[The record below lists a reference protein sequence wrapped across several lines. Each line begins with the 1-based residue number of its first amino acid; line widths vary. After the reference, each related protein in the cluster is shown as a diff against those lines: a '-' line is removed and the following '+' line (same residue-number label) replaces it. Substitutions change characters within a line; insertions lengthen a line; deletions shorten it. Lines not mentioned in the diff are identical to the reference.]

1 MNLSGNEFKV
11 YSYLLDK
18 FQNVLDKYNN
28 NIDISKVYHAESQ
41 ISISEKLHMSCRT
54 LQNVLNSLC
63 EKKMISISCGKE
75 FGEKNAYYMT
85 DITQTDCY
93 KQLDE
98 KYKYEYEVKKKNT
111 TNTRVVSS
119 RAETSS
125 ASSKASSKIDNEG
138 CFTVV
143 NDSDKIDYQS
153 LHHVL
158 RNYIMKYYSA
168 LNNVDEYKRVIS
180 DCTNMTYK
188 NFIEYIKIHYD
199 IDISNLYVFE

>member
-41 ISISEKLHMSCRT
+41 SSIAEKLHMSCRT
-54 LQNVLNSLC
+54 LQNVLSSLC
-63 EKKMISISCGKE
+63 EKRMISVSSGKE

-119 RAETSS
+119 RADTSS
-125 ASSKASSKIDNEG
+125 AITTNSTSKSRFKLDDVIERDEMCAILISRVKKVYSS
-138 CFTVV
+138 FT
-143 NDSDKIDYQS
+143 K
-153 LHHVL
+153 
-158 RNYIMKYYSA
+158 
-168 LNNVDEYKRVIS
+168 DESKRVL
-180 DCTNMTYK
+180 DECTNMTFRH
-188 NFIEYIKIHYD
+188 FIEYIKMYYD
-199 IDISNLYVFE
+199 IDISDLAY

>member
-41 ISISEKLHMSCRT
+41 SSIAEKLHMSCRT

-63 EKKMISISCGKE
+63 EKRMIVVSSGKE

-119 RAETSS
+119 RADTSS
-125 ASSKASSKIDNEG
+125 TITTNNNNSTSKSRFKLDDVIERDEMCAILISRVKKVYSS
-138 CFTVV
+138 FT
-143 NDSDKIDYQS
+143 K
-153 LHHVL
+153 
-158 RNYIMKYYSA
+158 
-168 LNNVDEYKRVIS
+168 DESKRVL
-180 DCTNMTYK
+180 DECTNMTFRH
-188 NFIEYIKIHYD
+188 FIEYIKMYYD
-199 IDISNLYVFE
+199 IDISDLAY

>member
-41 ISISEKLHMSCRT
+41 SSIAEKLHMSCRT

-63 EKKMISISCGKE
+63 EKRLISISCGKE

-111 TNTRVVSS
+111 TNTRLVSS
-119 RAETSS
+119 RADTSS
-125 ASSKASSKIDNEG
+125 AISNIAINNSTSKSRFKLDDVIERDEMCAILISRVKKVYSS
-138 CFTVV
+138 FT
-143 NDSDKIDYQS
+143 K
-153 LHHVL
+153 
-158 RNYIMKYYSA
+158 
-168 LNNVDEYKRVIS
+168 DESKRVL
-180 DCTNMTYK
+180 DECTNITFRQ
-188 NFIEYIKIHYD
+188 FIEYIKMYYD
-199 IDISNLYVFE
+199 IDISDLAY

>member
-41 ISISEKLHMSCRT
+41 SSISEKLHMSCRT

-63 EKKMISISCGKE
+63 EKKLISVSCGKE

-98 KYKYEYEVKKKNT
+98 KYKYEYELKKQTSGVSSKKADTSSSINKVSNISGVVTTYKSKLDDVLVRDEMCAILIARVKKVYSSFT
-111 TNTRVVSS
+111 QDESRRV
-119 RAETSS
+119 
-125 ASSKASSKIDNEG
+125 
-138 CFTVV
+138 
-143 NDSDKIDYQS
+143 
-153 LHHVL
+153 L
-158 RNYIMKYYSA
+158 
-168 LNNVDEYKRVIS
+168 DE
-180 DCTNMTYK
+180 CNNMTYRQ
-188 NFIEYIKIHYD
+188 FIEYIKIHYD
-199 IDISNLYVFE
+199 IDISDLAY

>member
-28 NIDISKVYHAESQ
+28 NIDISEVYHAESQ
-41 ISISEKLHMSCRT
+41 SSIAEKLHMSCRT

-63 EKKMISISCGKE
+63 EKKLIKISCGKE

-98 KYKYEYEVKKKNT
+98 KYKYEYEVQQKNNT
-111 TNTRVVSS
+111 TNTRV
-119 RAETSS
+119 
-125 ASSKASSKIDNEG
+125 ASSKNADTSRVSGSVMTYKSKLDDVLVRDEMCAILIARVKKVYSS
-138 CFTVV
+138 FT
-143 NDSDKIDYQS
+143 Q
-153 LHHVL
+153 
-158 RNYIMKYYSA
+158 
-168 LNNVDEYKRVIS
+168 DESKRVL
-180 DCTNMTYK
+180 DECTNMTYRQ
-188 NFIEYIKIHYD
+188 FIDYIKIHYD
-199 IDISNLYVFE
+199 IDISDLAY

>member
-41 ISISEKLHMSCRT
+41 CSISEKLHMSCRT

-63 EKKMISISCGKE
+63 EKRLISVSCGKE

-98 KYKYEYEVKKKNT
+98 KYKYEYEVKQKNNT
-111 TNTRVVSS
+111 TNTRV
-119 RAETSS
+119 
-125 ASSKASSKIDNEG
+125 ASSKNADTSRVSGSVMTYKSKLDDVVERTDMCAILIARVKKVYSS
-138 CFTVV
+138 FT
-143 NDSDKIDYQS
+143 Q
-153 LHHVL
+153 
-158 RNYIMKYYSA
+158 
-168 LNNVDEYKRVIS
+168 DESKRVL
-180 DCTNMTYK
+180 DECTNMTYRQ
-188 NFIEYIKIHYD
+188 FIDYIKIHYD
-199 IDISNLYVFE
+199 IDISDLAY

>member
-41 ISISEKLHMSCRT
+41 SSIAEKLHMSCRT

-63 EKKMISISCGKE
+63 EKRMIVVSSGKE

-119 RAETSS
+119 RADTSS
-125 ASSKASSKIDNEG
+125 TITTNNNSTSKSRFKLDDVIERDEMCAILISRVKKVYSS
-138 CFTVV
+138 FT
-143 NDSDKIDYQS
+143 K
-153 LHHVL
+153 
-158 RNYIMKYYSA
+158 
-168 LNNVDEYKRVIS
+168 DESKRVL
-180 DCTNMTYK
+180 DECTNMTFRH
-188 NFIEYIKIHYD
+188 FIEYIKMYYD
-199 IDISNLYVFE
+199 IDISDLAY

>member
-11 YSYLLDK
+11 YSYFLDK

-41 ISISEKLHMSCRT
+41 SSISEKLHISCRT

-63 EKKMISISCGKE
+63 EKQLLSVSCGKE

-98 KYKYEYEVKKKNT
+98 KYKYEYEVKQKNT

-119 RAETSS
+119 RADTS
-125 ASSKASSKIDNEG
+125 KDNKDKKIDNEG
-138 CFTVV
+138 CFQFVS
-143 NDSDKIDYQS
+143 DSDKIDYQS

-188 NFIEYIKIHYD
+188 DFVEYIKIHYD